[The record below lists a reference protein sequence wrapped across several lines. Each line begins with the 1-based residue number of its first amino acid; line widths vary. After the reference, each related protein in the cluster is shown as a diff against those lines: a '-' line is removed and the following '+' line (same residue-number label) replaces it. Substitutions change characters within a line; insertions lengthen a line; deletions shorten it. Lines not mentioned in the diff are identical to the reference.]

1 MANNIKGITVEIG
14 GNTGPLD
21 KALKDVNKT
30 SRDLQ
35 GELREVNRQLKLD
48 PTNTTLLAQKQKLL
62 AESVTT
68 TKSKL
73 DSLKEAEKQAQQQ
86 FKEGK
91 ISEEQY
97 RALQREVIKT
107 ENKLKNLESQAS
119 KSNATLNKIS
129 ETTEKVGSAAGK
141 IGDKMM
147 PATAAIAGAGAAA
160 SKFSIDF
167 EDGVAKASTIADESE
182 VSIGDL
188 RKGILKL
195 SDDTGIA
202 ATEISNNVYDAI
214 SAGQKTGDAVN
225 FVQNSTKLAKAGFAE
240 AGQSLDILTTIMN
253 SYGMKA
259 EEVTKVSD
267 ILINTQN
274 LGKVTVGELSAS
286 MGKVIPTANAFGVN
300 LEQVASG
307 YAIMTAKGVKAA
319 ETTTYMNSMFNEMG
333 KSGTKASDV
342 IKQASGKTFP
352 ELIKSG
358 KSVGDILN
366 IMNEHAKK
374 NKLSLSDMFG
384 SAEAGKAA
392 LILSNNAGKDFN
404 EMLKSMNNTAG
415 ATDKA
420 FEKVS
425 NTTGAKLKKS
435 FNQLKNDAIKLG
447 DSIAPIIQKISNL
460 AGALAQKLSG
470 LSKNQLDMVVK
481 VGLVVAAIG
490 PVAKLIQGITI
501 VVGGLTTVI
510 STITGAI
517 GLLTGSL
524 IVATPAATALA
535 GAITFITGPIGIAI
549 AAMIGIGAAAI
560 AIHKHFSK
568 EAVPSIDLFANKTE
582 QTAQR
587 VKAANGQITTKISE
601 QTKKAIGSYMELD
614 KGATKSLTNLYTNG
628 TKITQKNGKELQN
641 MYTKMNA
648 EIKKGID
655 KQHQDR
661 IKGIQKFFANS
672 KSMTAKEK
680 AQIIAKE
687 QQHNSKMQSNQQALA
702 NKINSII
709 QNAASKNRQLKAEEV
724 KEIEVCQ
731 EQMQGNAVKHL
742 SKTEAESK
750 VIMERIK
757 SYNGRMSAEQA
768 SDVIKNAENQRVKS
782 VDEANKQ
789 FIETKSNIENMRDVT
804 HSITKEQADK
814 MIKEAE
820 KQRDGSVKKAG
831 ELKQGVVNK
840 VKEMNSDVAK
850 NVDTSDGHIK
860 TTWEK
865 TKESVS
871 GKAQEMKNAVVKAFE
886 EKKKQVS
893 DKCSEIKVSVS
904 NKWNEIVE
912 WFNTLPSRLREKAHN
927 MFEAMKQG
935 INEKMAS
942 VKQSAT
948 DIGEN
953 IKNAFNNIPQAMLT
967 IGHDIM
973 EGLKNGIRNKI
984 ESVKEAANEAANAVE
999 QKVKSALGINSPSRV
1014 MMEFGRYTSQGL
1026 ALGILEDL
1034 DKVEEAATLA
1044 AQTIKNITEGKL
1056 SDVKIKTNTNDREI
1070 KDRVAR
1076 QLNWGVYNKNEY
1088 QKYLEFID
1096 KLNKEEVEQ
1105 SKEYL
1110 KEDYENRVK
1119 SLDDRLRILKN
1130 ENNLELQTEKSRIE
1144 AQIAHYQSLQ
1154 RNAKDKNTKANYANQ
1169 IAALKQYQ
1177 KQVLNTTKANQKAQV
1192 ETLERSKKALEEYY
1206 KDGLN
1211 LLDKREKEVKK
1222 SLKVQENVFNNT
1234 INEYNE
1240 AIKRLQ
1246 IDTKDLNKNLL
1257 NNQAIVILQGQ
1268 RIEVLK
1274 NRYEELAKTFGHT
1287 AEETVKA
1294 KKALEEAKIELINMG
1309 NTVDDVKQKIIDAQK
1324 EADKKIADSINNI
1337 VDRVKNA
1344 LKQKY
1349 EDELKAQEDHINNE
1363 IKNLDR
1369 WKDESIKRITEVYDT
1384 KIKAIEAQ
1392 LEEEDKADK
1401 DAEELKKI
1409 SQLETSLEYEHNEFN
1424 KAEIQK
1430 ELNNLLKERE
1440 KRLHKEQL
1448 EEQKKQLQKEKEG
1461 ELEKINSIYES
1472 NKKNL
1477 EKQLEDYR
1485 SFCAKKIQDA
1495 VLQAEAEKLIMDNNQ
1510 KEIVEL
1516 LHSYEEAYKQAGQS
1530 LGEKLVEGFKPKI
1543 EELKDM
1549 IASIQESFEVAR
1561 NSALNSMASKSVILN
1576 SIPSSSNVSS
1586 STTDNRKSIVNHNSF
1601 AFNSPKAL
1609 NPSEI
1614 RRNTE
1619 TTLRNLAF

>member
-68 TKSKL
+68 TKGKL

-107 ENKLKNLESQAS
+107 ESKLKNLESQAS

-460 AGALAQKLSG
+460 AGALAEKLSG

-481 VGLVVAAIG
+481 IGLIVAAIG

-549 AAMIGIGAAAI
+549 AAMVGIGAAAY

-582 QTAQR
+582 QTAHR
-587 VKAANGQITTKISE
+587 VKAANGQMVTVYGQTTTKISE
-601 QTKKAIGSYMELD
+601 QTKKAVGSYMELD

-724 KEIEVCQ
+724 KEIEVYQ
-731 EQMQGNAVKHL
+731 KQMQGNAVKHL
-742 SKTEAESK
+742 SKTETESK

-768 SDVIKNAENQRVKS
+768 SDVIKNAEKQRVKS

-865 TKESVS
+865 TKEAVS
-871 GKAQEMKNAVVKAFE
+871 SKAQEMKNAVVAAFE
-886 EKKKQVS
+886 QKKKEVG
-893 DKCSEIKVSVS
+893 DKCAEIKSTVST
-904 NKWNEIVE
+904 KWNEIVE
-912 WFNTLPSRLREKAHN
+912 WFNTLPSRLREKAHT
-927 MFEAMKQG
+927 MFESMRQG

-948 DIGEN
+948 DIGES
-953 IKNAFNNIPQAMLT
+953 IKNAFTDIPGKMRT
-967 IGHDIM
+967 IGHNIM

-984 ESVKEAANEAANAVE
+984 NDVKEAASEAARAAE
-999 QKVKSALGINSPSRV
+999 ERVKTALDIHSPSRV
-1014 MMEFGRYTSQGL
+1014 MMELGKYTSQGL

-1034 DKVEEAATLA
+1034 DKVENAATLA
-1044 AQTIKNITEGKL
+1044 AQTIKDITESKL
-1056 SDVKIKTNTNDREI
+1056 SDIKIKTNTDDKEI
-1070 KDRVAR
+1070 KDRIGR
-1076 QLNWGVYNKNEY
+1076 QLNWGANSKKEY

-1096 KLNKEEVEQ
+1096 KLNKEEIEK

-1119 SLDDRLRILKN
+1119 SVEDRLRILKN
-1130 ENNLELQTEKSRIE
+1130 ENSIELQTEKSRID
-1144 AQIAHYQSLQ
+1144 AQIAYYQNLQ
-1154 RNAKDKNTKANYANQ
+1154 RNTKDKNAKANYSNQ
-1169 IAALKQYQ
+1169 IAALRQYQ
-1177 KQVLNTTKANQKAQV
+1177 KQVLNTTKTNQKAQIDS
-1192 ETLERSKKALEEYY
+1192 LERSRKALEEYY

-1211 LLDKREKEVKK
+1211 LLDKREKDVKK
-1222 SLKVQENVFNNT
+1222 YLKIQENTFKDLMTTYDTAIKQLSIKTGDLLKDLENQ
-1234 INEYNE
+1234 E
-1240 AIKRLQ
+1240 AIVVVQSKKVEDLRKRYEDLAYTFGVTADETIKARQEFENSRIELENMANTVSEASKKIMDEINKFQQTVADALKERYSQELKLQ
-1246 IDTKDLNKNLL
+1246 EDKINKEIDNLNKL
-1257 NNQAIVILQGQ
+1257 
-1268 RIEVLK
+1268 
-1274 NRYEELAKTFGHT
+1274 
-1287 AEETVKA
+1287 
-1294 KKALEEAKIELINMG
+1294 
-1309 NTVDDVKQKIIDAQK
+1309 
-1324 EADKKIADSINNI
+1324 
-1337 VDRVKNA
+1337 
-1344 LKQKY
+1344 
-1349 EDELKAQEDHINNE
+1349 
-1363 IKNLDR
+1363 
-1369 WKDESIKRITEVYDT
+1369 KDESIKRVNDVYDA
-1384 KIKAIEAQ
+1384 KIKALDDELKAEDKFEQDREELKNIHQ
-1392 LEEEDKADK
+1392 LEEA
-1401 DAEELKKI
+1401 LK
-1409 SQLETSLEYEHNEFN
+1409 YEHDEFN
-1424 KAEIQK
+1424 KAELQK
-1430 ELNNLLKERE
+1430 ELNRTISDRN
-1440 KRLHKEQL
+1440 KRLHKENI
-1448 EEQKKQLQKEKEG
+1448 EEQKAS
-1461 ELEKINSIYES
+1461 LEKKKENEISSINNLYEA
-1472 NKKNL
+1472 NKKNIENQL
-1477 EKQLEDYR
+1477 QDTKKFYEEK
-1485 SFCAKKIQDA
+1485 FKMAN
-1495 VLQAEAEKLIMDNNQ
+1495 LQAEAEKLIMENNQ
-1510 KEIVEL
+1510 NEIVQL
-1516 LHSYEEAYKQAGQS
+1516 IKSYDKDYENAGKT
-1530 LGEKLVEGFKPKI
+1530 LGERLADGMKEKI
-1543 EELKDM
+1543 SPVIDM
-1549 IASIQESFEVAR
+1549 IASIEDRIRDIRTGELE
-1561 NSALNSMASKSVILN
+1561 SALNSVNYSPIATMATGSSV
-1576 SIPSSSNVSS
+1576 SN
-1586 STTDNRKSIVNHNSF
+1586 STTTNSKTVVNNNNIT
-1601 AFNSPKAL
+1601 FNSPKAL
-1609 NPSEI
+1609 TPSEQ
-1614 RRNTE
+1614 RKNTE
-1619 TTLRNLAF
+1619 TTLRKLAFTV